1 MISAHAVRQHLVHC
15 VQRRISQSVSATLVV
30 FTLLK
35 PLRKLSVKISK
46 VTPDLLRDP
55 PKGHGE
61 YQCPG
66 QVIIMPARAYGDVRF
81 NKNKQAFRILAIC
94 CGHQNERRGNTFFI
108 NHSTIGKIVG
118 TSRNH
123 VTDYMNELV
132 KWGYIE
138 KIRKADNR
146 RPLGQ
151 QGCVYRLILDPSISY
166 EKQMADT
173 TEIDDNK
180 VQETLQKV
188 YKPKHYERKLTE
200 KQEKLAYVITKKYAK
215 DNPDYSFDRIY
226 NDVALWMTGIQTEE
240 TWTALDNKMASPY
253 KLGYFNKPQDKPKEP
268 VKKEVITNDE
278 AQWKARLQNWKPGSV
293 WSTSWGSPP
302 NEKDHSIPLEYY
314 NKYYKGCNDDG
325 YTSDTRCN
333 DDRYNQTKDVT
344 MNVTPKPSDV
354 TVSVTLNN
362 NSIYNNIYNKEILI
376 NGIINSYM
384 NVVKQTY
391 GSDWKASENDK
402 VVADKLLQLG
412 YTTEQFKE
420 LATKVVN
427 QSLQDNKQPPNTL
440 QYFLDKKAS
449 L

>member
-1 MISAHAVRQHLVHC
+1 M
-15 VQRRISQSVSATLVV
+15 V
-30 FTLLK
+30 FTLLTQLGK
-35 PLRKLSVKISK
+35 QGRMKISK
-46 VTPDLLRDP
+46 VTPDPLRDP
-55 PKGHGE
+55 PKGYGE

-226 NDVALWMTGIQTEE
+226 NDVALWMTGIQTED
-240 TWTALDNKMASPY
+240 TWTALDNKMLSPY
-253 KLGYFNKPQDKPKEP
+253 KLGYFNKPEEKPKQP

-278 AQWKARLQNWKPGSV
+278 AQWKARLQNWKPGDV
-293 WSTSWGSPP
+293 WASSWGRPP

-314 NKYYKGCNDDG
+314 KKYYKGCNDDG
-325 YTSDTRCN
+325 NTLDTRCN
-333 DDRYNQTKDVT
+333 DERNTQEQDVT
-344 MNVTPKPSDV
+344 MKVTPTPSDV
-354 TVSVTLNN
+354 TVKVTLNN
-362 NSIYNNIYNKEILI
+362 NNIYNNIYNKEILI
-376 NGIINSYM
+376 NGILNSYM
-384 NVVKQTY
+384 NVVKQNY
-391 GSDWKASENDK
+391 GTEWKASENDK
-402 VVADKLLQLG
+402 VVADQLLQQG
-412 YTTEQFKE
+412 YTTEQFKD
-420 LATKVVN
+420 LATKVVS
-427 QSLQDNKQPPNTL
+427 QSLQDNKQPPQTL
-440 QYFLDKKAS
+440 QYFLENGAS